1 MSRNRDT
8 EMARYLAGEMSMKE
22 ELAFMSDSGKSR
34 EQLSELKKMEKHW
47 KYFDENPSRKNWDSG
62 EAWKRLHKKMESE
75 GLLED
80 QAAIPGRIRFSPI
93 LRIAASI
100 ALVLAISI
108 PALFYGVIRDNNQDS
123 VIHHLAEEGISTVNL
138 PDGSRVYLNEG
149 SEISYSKAFKN
160 QRAVE
165 LTGEAFFE
173 VMSDPR
179 NPFTVHSGEVFVSV
193 LGTSFNV
200 KQVEHSSDME
210 VYVLTGKVRVSL
222 ENTEQFIQ
230 LEPEEFGH
238 VRNRSLSSSNQEDP
252 NYISW
257 KTKDF
262 KFVNS
267 ALIEVLQ
274 ELEESYHVEIHTDEL
289 DLSDMRITTSYS
301 GQSIDAI
308 LETIGTAF
316 EMNVSSREKGYLLTK

>member
-8 EMARYLAGEMSMKE
+8 EMARYLAGEMNMQE
-22 ELAFMSDSGKSR
+22 ELAFMNDSGKSR

-47 KYFDENPSRKNWDSG
+47 KYFDEKPSRKNWDSG
-62 EAWKRLHKKMESE
+62 EAWMHLHQKLESE

-80 QAAIPGRIRFSPI
+80 QAAMPGRIQFSPM
-93 LRIAASI
+93 LKIAASI
-100 ALVLAISI
+100 ALVLALSI
-108 PALFYGVIRDNNQDS
+108 PVLFYGVIRNSNKDS
-123 VIHHLAEEGISTVNL
+123 LIHHLAKEGVSTVNL
-138 PDGSRVYLNEG
+138 PDGSLVYLNEG

-160 QRAVE
+160 HRAVE

-179 NPFTVHSGEVFVSV
+179 NPFTVHSGEVLVSV
-193 LGTSFNV
+193 VGTSFNV
-200 KQVEHSSDME
+200 KQVEQSSDME
-210 VYVLTGKVRVSL
+210 VYVLTGNVRVSL

-230 LEPEEFGH
+230 LEPEEFGL
-238 VRNRSLSSSNQEDP
+238 VKNRSLFSSDQIDP

-274 ELEESYHVEIHTDEL
+274 ELEESYHVEIHTDKL
-289 DLSDMRITTSYS
+289 DLSDLRITTSYS

-308 LETIGTAF
+308 LETIGAAF
-316 EMNVSSREKGYLLTK
+316 ELNVSNRENSYLLTK

>member
-47 KYFDENPSRKNWDSG
+47 KYYDENPSRKNWNSDG
-62 EAWKRLHKKMESE
+62 AWMRLHQKLESE
-75 GLLED
+75 GLLDD
-80 QAAIPGRIRFSPI
+80 QTERPGRIQITPL
-93 LRIAASI
+93 LRIAASL
-100 ALVLAISI
+100 ALILAISI
-108 PALFYGVIRDNNQDS
+108 PALFYGLIRDNNKDS
-123 VIHHLAEEGISTVNL
+123 IIHHLSKEGVSTVDL

-149 SEISYSKAFKN
+149 AELSYSKAFKN

-173 VMSDPR
+173 VMSDPQ
-179 NPFTVHSGEVFVSV
+179 NPFTVHSGEILVSV

-200 KQVEHSSDME
+200 KEVEHTSNVE

-230 LEPEEFGH
+230 LEPEQFGF
-238 VRNRSLSSSNQEDP
+238 VKNSSLSSSDQEDP

-274 ELEESYHVEIHTDEL
+274 ELEDSYHVEIHTDEL

-308 LETIGTAF
+308 LETIAAAF
-316 EMNVSSREKGYLLTK
+316 EMNVSSREDGYLLTK